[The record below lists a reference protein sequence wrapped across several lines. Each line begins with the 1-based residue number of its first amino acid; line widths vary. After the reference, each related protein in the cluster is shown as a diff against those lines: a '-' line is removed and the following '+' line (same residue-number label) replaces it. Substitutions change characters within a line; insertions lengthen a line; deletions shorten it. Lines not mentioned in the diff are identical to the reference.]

1 MFQLQDQSQRPLT
14 TAHLA
19 QTMSLLL
26 LSNQELKDKVISEL
40 AENPALELVEE
51 KICPQ
56 CKKRIQQPGPCPVC
70 SRKSDGDETIVFL
83 SPRVS
88 QNLNRSSSRHDDF
101 EPMDREIVA
110 PESLATFVLEQLAAD
125 LEPEDRKLALYVL
138 ASLDDDGF
146 LQDPPA
152 IIARMTRAP
161 ISQVNRVLE
170 LISRVD
176 PPGLATSGP
185 QQALQVQL
193 DLLPNGGYKR
203 EIAKRLLEEHFSE
216 LGRREFDKIASQ
228 LNISVN
234 RVRQAAD
241 FIHDNLNPYPA
252 RSSWGSGRQPQP
264 GNPLV
269 YHSPDIAITHNT
281 ANNDDSLVVEIF
293 APVSGW
299 LRVNPLFKNY
309 KEQQSDDL
317 SDEWKEHIERASL
330 FVKCLQQRNNTVC
343 QVMEN
348 LVSQQR
354 EYILKGD
361 RYLRPMTRAELA
373 KKIGV
378 HESTISRAVA
388 QKAVALPDGRILP
401 LSRFFD
407 RSLSVRDRIKEIVKQ
422 EKRPLTDDQ
431 IVKILRKEGIN
442 IARRTVAKYRSIE
455 GILPARLRHRDSK
468 GNHR

>member
-1 MFQLQDQSQRPLT
+1 MFQIQDQSQRPLT

-26 LSNQELKDKVISEL
+26 LSNHELKDKVISEL

-51 KICPQ
+51 YKCPH
-56 CKKRIQQPGPCPVC
+56 CKKRLLRPGPCPVC
-70 SRKSDGDETIVFL
+70 SRKSKGEEPIVFL

-88 QNLNRSSSRHDDF
+88 QNPRRNGRHREDL
-101 EPMDREIVA
+101 ESMDREIAA
-110 PESLATFVLEQLAAD
+110 PESLAMFVLEQLAAE

-152 IIARMTRAP
+152 IIARMTRSP
-161 ISQVNRVLE
+161 ISQVNRVLQ

-185 QQALQVQL
+185 RQALLVQL
-193 DLLPNGGYKR
+193 ELLPNGGQKR
-203 EIAKRLLEEHFSE
+203 EIAKQLLEDYFSE
-216 LGRREFDKIASQ
+216 LGRREFERIAAD
-228 LNISVN
+228 LDISVN
-234 RVRQAAD
+234 RVRQTAE

-252 RSSWGSGRQPQP
+252 RSSWGSNRQPP
-264 GNPLV
+264 AGDPNV
-269 YHSPDIAITHNT
+269 YHAPDIAITHNLSGE
-281 ANNDDSLVVEIF
+281 DDSLVVEIF

-299 LRVNPLFKNY
+299 LRVNPLFKKY
-309 KEQQSDDL
+309 QEQQNSDV

-348 LVSQQR
+348 LVAQQR
-354 EYILKGD
+354 EYIIKGD

-407 RSLSVRDRIKEIVKQ
+407 RSLSVRDRIKEMVKN
-422 EKRPLTDDQ
+422 EKRPLTDEQ
-431 IVKILRKEGIN
+431 IAQKLRKEGIRV
-442 IARRTVAKYRSIE
+442 ARRTVAKYRSIE
-455 GILPARLRHRDSK
+455 GILPARLRHRDAR
-468 GNHR
+468 GNLK

>member
-1 MFQLQDQSQRPLT
+1 MFQIQDQSQRPLT

-51 KICPQ
+51 SKCPQ
-56 CKKRIQQPGPCPVC
+56 CKKRLPQPGPCPVC
-70 SRKSDGDETIVFL
+70 SRKSVGDEPIVFL

-88 QNLNRSSSRHDDF
+88 QNPSPCSRHHEDF
-101 EPMDREIVA
+101 EPMDQEIAA
-110 PESLATFVLEQLAAD
+110 PESLAMFVLEQLAAD
-125 LEPEDRKLALYVL
+125 LQPEDRKLALYIL

-152 IIARMTRAP
+152 IIARMTRSP
-161 ISQVNRVLE
+161 ISRVDHVLR

-185 QQALQVQL
+185 RQTLLVQL
-193 DLLPNGGYKR
+193 ELLPNGGQKR
-203 EIAKRLLEEHFSE
+203 EIAKQLLEVYFSE
-216 LGRREFDKIASQ
+216 LGCREFEKIASE
-228 LNISVN
+228 LDISVN
-234 RVRQAAD
+234 RVRQAAE

-252 RSSWGSGRQPQP
+252 RSSWGSNRQPQVGDP
-264 GNPLV
+264 NV
-269 YHSPDIAITHNT
+269 YHAPDMAITHNLSGD
-281 ANNDDSLVVEIF
+281 NGSLIVEIF
-293 APVSGW
+293 APVAGW
-299 LRVNPLFKNY
+299 LRVNPLFKKY
-309 KEQQSDDL
+309 KEQQNGNL
-317 SDEWKEHIERASL
+317 SEGWQEHIERANL

-348 LVSQQR
+348 LVTQQR

-361 RYLRPMTRAELA
+361 RYLHPMTRAELA

-407 RSLSVRDRIKEIVKQ
+407 RSLSVRDRIKEIVKN
-422 EKRPLTDDQ
+422 EKCPLTDDQ
-431 IVKILRKEGIN
+431 IANKLRKEGIQ

-468 GNHR
+468 GNHK

>member
-1 MFQLQDQSQRPLT
+1 MFQIQDQSQRPLT

-51 KICPQ
+51 NVCPQ
-56 CKKRIQQPGPCPVC
+56 CKKRLRQPGPCPVC
-70 SRKSDGDETIVFL
+70 SRKADGDEPIVFL

-88 QNLNRSSSRHDDF
+88 QNTNRGTRRHDDF
-101 EPMDREIVA
+101 DPMDREIVA

-125 LEPEDRKLALYVL
+125 LEPEDRKLALYIL

-146 LQDPPA
+146 LQDPPV

-161 ISQVNRVLE
+161 ISQVNRVLQ
-170 LISRVD
+170 LISHVD

-193 DLLPNGGYKR
+193 DLLPNGGQKR
-203 EIAKRLLEEHFSE
+203 EIAKQLLQDHFAE
-216 LGRREFDKIASQ
+216 LGRREFEKIASH
-228 LNISVN
+228 LDISAN
-234 RVRQAAD
+234 RVRQAAE
-241 FIHDNLNPYPA
+241 FIHDNLSPYPA

-264 GNPLV
+264 ENPEV
-269 YHSPDIAITHNT
+269 YHSPDISITHST
-281 ANNDDSLVVEIF
+281 SDDDDSLVVEIF
-293 APVSGW
+293 APVTGW
-299 LRVNPLFKNY
+299 LRVNPLFKKY
-309 KEQQSDDL
+309 QERQDGDL
-317 SDEWKEHIERASL
+317 SEEWKEHIERASL

-348 LVSQQR
+348 LVAQQR

-373 KKIGV
+373 DKIGV

-388 QKAVALPDGRILP
+388 QKAVAFPDGRILP

-407 RSLSVRDRIKEIVKQ
+407 RSLSVRDRIKEIVKN
-422 EKRPLTDDQ
+422 EKRPLTDEQ
-431 IVKILRKEGIN
+431 IAKKLHKEGIK